1 MPLLT
6 LPILESRRET
16 PRNLAVRLG
25 LGAHRFDFLAG
36 QHVLLG
42 DSGGEARC
50 PYSIA
55 SAPGE
60 AAVSGL
66 LEFLIQVDAH
76 GSPGPHLP
84 SLDAGRCVTLD
95 GPAGSFTLPADAAA
109 SDFLFLA
116 GGTGIAPVRSMVGH
130 LLASR
135 PGARIALVHAA
146 RRVED
151 LSYAEE
157 FRGLARAGRIR
168 LLESVTRE
176 APDGW
181 HGVRGRVSGTH
192 LAPLVA
198 GPDTLAF
205 VCGPDSLVEEVPRV
219 LAALGVTRTKTEHW
233 AG

>member
-1 MPLLT
+1 VPLLT

-16 PRNLAVRLG
+16 PRNLVVRLG
-25 LGAHRFDFLAG
+25 LGGHRFDFLAG

-42 DSGGEARC
+42 DGGPEPRC

-60 AAVSGL
+60 AARRDR

-84 SLDAGRCVTLD
+84 SLAVGRCVAVE
-95 GPAGSFTLPADAAA
+95 GPAGSFTLPADGGN
-109 SDFLFLA
+109 SDFLFVA
-116 GGTGIAPVRSMVGH
+116 GGTGIAPIRSMVGH
-130 LLASR
+130 LLETR
-135 PGARIALVHAA
+135 PGARVALVHAG
-146 RRVED
+146 RSPDE

-157 FRGLARAGRIR
+157 FRALAREGRIR
-168 LLESVTRE
+168 LIESVTRQ

-181 HGVRGRVSGTH
+181 HGIRGRIGASH
-192 LAPLVA
+192 LAPLVSA
-198 GPDTLAF
+198 PGTLAF
-205 VCGPDSLVEEVPRV
+205 VCGPDSLVDEVPRL
-219 LAALGVTRTKTEHW
+219 LAALGVTGTKTEHW